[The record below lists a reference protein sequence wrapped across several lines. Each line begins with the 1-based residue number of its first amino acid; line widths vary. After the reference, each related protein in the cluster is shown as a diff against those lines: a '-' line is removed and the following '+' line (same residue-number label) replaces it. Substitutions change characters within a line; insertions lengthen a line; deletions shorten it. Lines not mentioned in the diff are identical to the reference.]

1 MELKEFKKRA
11 NETFLDFWYD
21 TSFPEATNY
30 LIKGSYNLIFPGER
44 DTEDML
50 ISKLFLLRT
59 LAMDFG
65 YEPTV
70 TAVDALI
77 EGPIREAN
85 DEMRQAF
92 FASLHENER
101 DTEELDLD
109 ED

>member
-44 DTEDML
+44 DTEDIL
-50 ISKLFLLRT
+50 ISKLFLLRN

-65 YEPTV
+65 YEPTI
-70 TAVDALI
+70 TAVDTLI
-77 EGPIREAN
+77 DGPIHAAN
-85 DEMRQAF
+85 DEMRDAF
-92 FASLHENER
+92 FASLSDER
-101 DTEELDLD
+101 EEEEFDLD
-109 ED
+109 DD

>member
-1 MELKEFKKRA
+1 MEFKELRKRA

-21 TSFPEATNY
+21 TSFPETTNY

-44 DTEDML
+44 DTEDIL

-70 TAVDALI
+70 TAVDTLI
-77 EGPIREAN
+77 DGPIRASN
-85 DEMRQAF
+85 DEMRDAF
-92 FASLHENER
+92 FASLFGER
-101 DTEELDLD
+101 GGEEFDLD
-109 ED
+109 DD

>member
-44 DTEDML
+44 DTEDIL

-59 LAMDFG
+59 LAMDYG

-70 TAVDALI
+70 TAVDALT

-85 DEMRQAF
+85 DEMRDAF
-92 FASLHENER
+92 FASLHADER
-101 DTEELDLD
+101 DVEELDLD
-109 ED
+109 DD

>member
-1 MELKEFKKRA
+1 MELKEFRKRA

-44 DTEDML
+44 DTEDIL

-65 YEPTV
+65 YKSTV
-70 TAVDALI
+70 TAVDTLI
-77 EGPIREAN
+77 DGSIRVAN
-85 DEMRQAF
+85 DEMQDAF
-92 FASLHENER
+92 FASLF
-101 DTEELDLD
+101 D
-109 ED
+109 ETW

>member
-44 DTEDML
+44 DTEDIL
-50 ISKLFLLRT
+50 ISKLFLLRN

-65 YEPTV
+65 YKPTI

-77 EGPIREAN
+77 ESPIRAAN
-85 DEMRQAF
+85 DEMRDAF
-92 FASLHENER
+92 FASLFDER
-101 DTEELDLD
+101 EEEEFDLD
-109 ED
+109 DD

>member
-1 MELKEFKKRA
+1 MELKEFKKLA

-44 DTEDML
+44 DTEDIL
-50 ISKLFLLRT
+50 ISKLFLLRN

-65 YEPTV
+65 YEPTI

-77 EGPIREAN
+77 ESPIRASN
-85 DEMRQAF
+85 DEMRDAF
-92 FASLHENER
+92 FASLSDER
-101 DTEELDLD
+101 EEEEFDLD
-109 ED
+109 DD

>member
-1 MELKEFKKRA
+1 MELKEFKKLA

-44 DTEDML
+44 DTEDIL

-77 EGPIREAN
+77 ESPICASN
-85 DEMRQAF
+85 DEMRDAF
-92 FASLHENER
+92 FASLFDER
-101 DTEELDLD
+101 GEEEFDLD
-109 ED
+109 DD

>member
-1 MELKEFKKRA
+1 MELKEFKKLA

-44 DTEDML
+44 DTEDIL
-50 ISKLFLLRT
+50 ISKLFLLRN

-65 YEPTV
+65 YEPTI

-77 EGPIREAN
+77 ESPIRASN
-85 DEMRQAF
+85 DEMRDAF
-92 FASLHENER
+92 FASLFDER
-101 DTEELDLD
+101 GEEEFDLD
-109 ED
+109 DD

>member
-1 MELKEFKKRA
+1 M
-11 NETFLDFWYD
+11 DFWYD

-44 DTEDML
+44 DTEDIL
-50 ISKLFLLRT
+50 ISKLFLLRN

-77 EGPIREAN
+77 ESPIRAAN
-85 DEMRQAF
+85 DEMRDAF
-92 FASLHENER
+92 FASLFDER
-101 DTEELDLD
+101 EEEEFDLD
-109 ED
+109 DD

>member
-1 MELKEFKKRA
+1 MELAEFKKRA

-21 TSFPEATNY
+21 TSFPEVTSY
-30 LIKGSYNLIFPGER
+30 FIKGSFDLIFPGER

-59 LAMDFG
+59 LARDFG
-65 YEPTV
+65 HKPTV
-70 TAVDALI
+70 DAVDALI

-85 DEMRQAF
+85 DEIRETF

-101 DTEELDLD
+101 DTEELDLY
-109 ED
+109 EG